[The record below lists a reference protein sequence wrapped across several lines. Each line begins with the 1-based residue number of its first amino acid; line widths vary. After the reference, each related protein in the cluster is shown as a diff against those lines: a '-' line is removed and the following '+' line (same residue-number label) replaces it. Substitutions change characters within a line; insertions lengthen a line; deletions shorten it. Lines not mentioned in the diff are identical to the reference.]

1 VLTFHKEHIEEI
13 EFMRIGIV
21 FFGLICIFVGFIEL
35 KEVGKFLLIVSGFV
49 FTLLGSVSSST
60 NGKEISGINSAERLT
75 REYEKWFSKELIK
88 YKVSL
93 GEEVNLY
100 TANKFYIVNPETMKV
115 IFIKQMDDVENSFDF
130 DVIDLNRVRKISIQV
145 NKKIIGEITMEN
157 NVGRAIGFAL
167 FGSLKA
173 TSVKLEAITNEL
185 IEPYKTILL
194 YEKKDEFNNT
204 DIKKM
209 EHAIYNLYW
218 AMYNCLQKT

>member
-1 VLTFHKEHIEEI
+1 
-13 EFMRIGIV
+13 MRIGIV
-21 FFGLICIFVGFIEL
+21 FLGLICIFVGFIEP
-35 KEVGKFLLIVSGFV
+35 KEVGNFLLIVSGFI

-60 NGKEISGINSAERLT
+60 NEKEISQINSAERLT
-75 REYEKWFSKELIK
+75 IDYEKWFLKELSK

-93 GEEVNLY
+93 GDEIDLC

-115 IFIKQMDDVENSFDF
+115 IFIKQLDEVENSFDYK
-130 DVIDLNRVRKISIQV
+130 VIDLNRVRKISIQL
-145 NKKIIGEITMEN
+145 NKKIISEITMEN
-157 NVGRAIGFAL
+157 DVRRQSGGGSL
-167 FGSLKA
+167 FGLVKA
-173 TSVKLEAITNEL
+173 KSVRLEVITNEL

-194 YEKKDEFNNT
+194 YEEKDELNNT